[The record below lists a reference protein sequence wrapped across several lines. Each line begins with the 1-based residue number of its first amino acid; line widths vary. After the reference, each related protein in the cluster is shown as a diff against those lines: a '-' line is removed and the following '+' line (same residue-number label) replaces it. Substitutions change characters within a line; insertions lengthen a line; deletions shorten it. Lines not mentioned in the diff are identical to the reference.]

1 MMPESAT
8 KIRVEHLSRDRSFH
22 VHKDDSAF
30 GDFTYIKPQG
40 KTVEYRFETSAATL
54 CFIRGT
60 GKIAL
65 HDRLVE
71 YGRKWFEIPQFVE
84 YQILPETDTV
94 MLTIL
99 KPIDD
104 TDGDTFW
111 RKNS

>member
-8 KIRVEHLSRDRSFH
+8 KISVEHLAGNRCLH
-22 VHKDDSAF
+22 VHKNDSAF
-30 GDFTYIKPQG
+30 ADFTHIKPQG
-40 KTVEYRFETSAATL
+40 KSVEYRFETSAATL

-60 GKIAL
+60 GKIAINGSL
-65 HDRLVE
+65 AE
-71 YGRKWFEIPQFVE
+71 YNRKWFEIPKSVE

-99 KPIDD
+99 KPTED

-111 RKNS
+111 RKHS